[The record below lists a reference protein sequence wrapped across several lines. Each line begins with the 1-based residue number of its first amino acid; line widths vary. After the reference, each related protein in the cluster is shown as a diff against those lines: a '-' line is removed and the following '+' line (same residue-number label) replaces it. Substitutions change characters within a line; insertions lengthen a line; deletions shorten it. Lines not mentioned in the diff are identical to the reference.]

1 MNTRHENS
9 PAPFGD
15 PYLEPFREQLAQRAQ
30 AIASTRARLLAGAD
44 INGVSAGHEFYGL
57 HWTPDG
63 WVFREWA
70 PNANAVF
77 LIGDFTDWQPREAYR
92 LTRISETGQWEIRLA
107 PDAIGH
113 GAHYRLLLH
122 WPNGG
127 GERIPAY
134 ARRVV
139 QDEYTKIFSAQV
151 WAPTTPYAWQHATPP
166 RPPMCLIYESHV
178 GMAQEDARVGTYDEF
193 RTAILPRIVQVGY
206 NTVQLMAILEHPYYG
221 SFGYHVSNFFAASSR
236 FGTPY
241 ELKALIDAAHGM
253 GLRVIIDLIHS
264 HAVKNEVEGLSR
276 FDGTPYQYFHVGGR
290 GEHTAWDSRCFD
302 YGKPEVLHF
311 LLSNC
316 RFWLDEYHVDGF
328 RFDGITSMLYHDRG
342 LGKAFLTYAD
352 YFDGNIDL
360 DALAYLALAND
371 LIHTVRA
378 DAITIAEDVSGMPGL
393 AGPPAA
399 GGCGF
404 DYRLAMGIPD
414 CWFKLVEDVRD
425 DDWNMRAIWHELTN
439 KRAEEHTISYVECH
453 DQAIVGS
460 KTLIFHLGGAE
471 MYTHMRV
478 TDQSAPLDRAIA
490 LHKLI
495 RLLTAATADAGY
507 LNFMGNEFG
516 HPEWI
521 DFPRE
526 GNGWSYHYARRQ
538 WSLRDNPDLKYR
550 FLAEFDEA
558 LTQLVADELG
568 DRPVRLLFIH
578 DADKIIAFERNGV
591 FIFLNFHP
599 TQSFADY
606 PIEALPGRYRLM
618 LDTDAPRFGGPNRIA
633 PDQVYTTQPH
643 TSNNV
648 LQHRL
653 HLYLP
658 SRCAL
663 VLRHEPPPIS
673 PPLAPVPLRYTPP
686 SPRLRRTR

>member
-1 MNTRHENS
+1 MNAAASTAGR
-9 PAPFGD
+9 PFPFGD
-15 PYLEPFREQLAQRAQ
+15 AYLAPFRAELAERARR
-30 AIASTRARLLAGAD
+30 IAAMRTRLLAGSDPNALA
-44 INGVSAGHEFYGL
+44 AGHEFYGL
-57 HWTPDG
+57 HRTSDG

-70 PNANAVF
+70 PNANAIF
-77 LIGDFTDWQPREAYR
+77 LIGDFCAWQPCDAYR
-92 LTRISETGQWEIRLA
+92 LTRISNAGQWELRLA
-107 PDAIGH
+107 ADAIRP
-113 GAHYRLLLH
+113 GAHYRLLLQ
-122 WPNGG
+122 WPHGS

-139 QDEYTKIFSAQV
+139 QDEQSKIFSAQV
-151 WAPTTPYAWQHATPP
+151 WAPPTPYAWQHKSPP
-166 RPPMCLIYESHV
+166 RPATCLIYESHV
-178 GMAQEDARVGTYDEF
+178 GMAQEAARVGTYDEF
-193 RTAILPRIVQVGY
+193 RTAILPRIVQAGY
-206 NTVQLMAILEHPYYG
+206 NTIQLMAILEHPYYG

-236 FGTPY
+236 FGTPH
-241 ELKALIDAAHGM
+241 ELKALIDTAHGM
-253 GLRVIIDLIHS
+253 GLRIVIDLVHS
-264 HAVKNEVEGLSR
+264 HAVKNEAEGLAC
-276 FDGTPYQYFHVGGR
+276 FDGTPYQYFHAGGR

-352 YFDGNIDL
+352 YFNANVDL
-360 DALAYLALAND
+360 EALVYLALANE
-371 LIHTVRA
+371 LIHSVRP

-393 AGPPAA
+393 AGPPAE

-414 CWFKLVEDVRD
+414 YWFKLVEDVRD
-425 DDWNMRAIWHELTN
+425 EDWSMHGIWHALTD

-460 KTLIFHLGGAE
+460 KTLIFHLAGAE
-471 MYTHMRV
+471 MYTHMRI
-478 TDQSAPLDRAIA
+478 DDPSAPLDRAIA

-495 RLLTAATADAGY
+495 RLATAATADAGY
-507 LNFMGNEFG
+507 LAFMGNEFG

-538 WSLRDNPDLKYR
+538 WRLRDDPGLKYR
-550 FLAEFDEA
+550 FLAEFDNA
-558 LTQLVADELG
+558 LMQLVTDLAG
-568 DRPVRLLFIH
+568 GGHARLVFISANEH
-578 DADKIIAFERNGV
+578 IIAFERGG
-591 FIFLNFHP
+591 IFVILNFHP
-599 TQSFADY
+599 DRSFTDY
-606 PIEALPGRYRLM
+606 PLETLPGRYSLVM
-618 LDTDAPRFGGPNRIA
+618 DTDEQRFGGPGRLA
-633 PDQVYTTQPH
+633 PKQVYSTQPLVRD
-643 TSNNV
+643 NV

-653 HLYLP
+653 RLYLP

-663 VLRHEPPPIS
+663 ILRHE
-673 PPLAPVPLRYTPP
+673 R
-686 SPRLRRTR
+686 